1 MAILGRL
8 LRRLGL
14 VEPLVEPLGATAT
27 GPAEDSLVEEPKPS
41 ATQLGG
47 EARVLPWAVA
57 RLLTIIR
64 TYANEPGAA
73 ALRQARLARQCLS
86 QFWLVAP
93 VDQLELLYGSAIGE
107 CYRELLAGPL
117 AREPLL
123 PQEQA
128 WRDQLAQRLMG
139 PLDRPETTN
148 LLLAVFAY
156 FPPGRMRVENPL
168 TQVPRWLQEDYARL
182 FDPDLLQRIWRP
194 AGLLAPAGQALGQ
207 APSLGM
213 GSGVGSG
220 LGSRPAGSQP
230 LQVGGQRG
238 AAALALVQDQE
249 FQNRMAG
256 LINLHVIDPADAEV
270 AGPQAGRRRQ
280 RAQGWRDAATDPRE
294 PRDRRPF
301 GERDRNPL
309 ASGFARSAI
318 SPADLNLRRQLAQR
332 VADMSRPGA
341 INALLAVLPFYPPG
355 TISFGGGE
363 QHMPVW
369 LVREITKLD
378 PGAMPARPAAET
390 ADAAAGA
397 SAGAGAGA
405 TPAAQ
410 GGAVNGETP
419 AR

>member
-14 VEPLVEPLGATAT
+14 VEPLGAAAA

-47 EARVLPWAVA
+47 DPRVLPWSVG

-73 ALRQARLARQCLS
+73 SLRQARLARQCLS

-128 WRDQLAQRLMG
+128 WRDQVAQRLLG
-139 PLDRPETTN
+139 PMERPETAN

-156 FPPGRMRVENPL
+156 FPPGRMRVDNPL

-182 FDPDLLQRIWRP
+182 FDPELLQRIWRP

-213 GSGVGSG
+213 GSGMGSEIG
-220 LGSRPAGSQP
+220 LTAGSATGSSMGSRPPQTGVQEG
-230 LQVGGQRG
+230 L
-238 AAALALVQDQE
+238 AALLAKLQSEE

-270 AGPQAGRRRQ
+270 AGQLAGLRRQ
-280 RAQGWRDAATDPRE
+280 LAQVWLDIATDELE
-294 PRDRRPF
+294 PLYRSRF
-301 GERDRNPL
+301 GDLYRNLL

-318 SPADLNLRRQLAQR
+318 SPADRNLRQKLAQR

-363 QHMPVW
+363 QHMPLW
-369 LVREITKLD
+369 LVREITRLD
-378 PGAMPARPAAET
+378 PGAMQGRPAPEP
-390 ADAAAGA
+390 AG
-397 SAGAGAGA
+397 GQ
-405 TPAAQ
+405 PAAPA
-410 GGAVNGETP
+410 GPTNGETP

>member
-14 VEPLVEPLGATAT
+14 VEPLGATVA
-27 GPAEDSLVEEPKPS
+27 GVAEDSLVEEPKPS

-47 EARVLPWAVA
+47 DPRVLPWSVG

-64 TYANEPGAA
+64 TYANEPAA
-73 ALRQARLARQCLS
+73 ASLRQARLARQCLS

-128 WRDQLAQRLMG
+128 WRDQVARRLLG
-139 PLDRPETTN
+139 PLERPETAN

-182 FDPDLLQRIWRP
+182 FDPELLQRIWRP

-213 GSGVGSG
+213 GSGMGSEMG
-220 LGSRPAGSQP
+220 SSAGSAMGSPAAGSRPSQ
-230 LQVGGQRG
+230 LG
-238 AAALALVQDQE
+238 ANQETAALLATLQSDA

-256 LINLHVIDPADAEV
+256 LMNLHVIDPADAEV
-270 AGPQAGRRRQ
+270 AGQLAGLRRQ
-280 RAQGWRDAATDPRE
+280 LAQVWLDAATDELE
-294 PRDRRPF
+294 PLYLSRF
-301 GERDRNPL
+301 GDLYRNLL

-318 SPADLNLRRQLAQR
+318 SPADRNLRRQLAQR

-341 INALLAVLPFYPPG
+341 INALLAVLPYYPPG
-355 TISFGGGE
+355 TIAFGGGE
-363 QHMPVW
+363 QHMPLW
-369 LVREITKLD
+369 LVREITRLD
-378 PGAMPARPAAET
+378 PGAMPGKPAPEPAGEPPAA
-390 ADAAAGA
+390 
-397 SAGAGAGA
+397 
-405 TPAAQ
+405 PAAP
-410 GGAVNGETP
+410 ASGETP

>member
-1 MAILGRL
+1 MAILRRL
-8 LRRLGL
+8 FRRLGL
-14 VEPLVEPLGATAT
+14 VEPLGGMAMGL
-27 GPAEDSLVEEPKPS
+27 AEDSLVEEPKPS

-47 EARVLPWAVA
+47 DPRVLPWSVA

-64 TYANEPGAA
+64 TYANEPSAV

-93 VDQLELLYGSAIGE
+93 VDQLELLYGSAIGA
-107 CYRELLAGPL
+107 CYRELLAGAL

-128 WRDQLAQRLMG
+128 WRDQLAQKLMG
-139 PLDRPETTN
+139 PMDRPETAN

-182 FDPDLLQRIWRP
+182 FDPELLQRIWRP

-213 GSGVGSG
+213 GSTMGSPVGS
-220 LGSRPAGSQP
+220 AMGSQP
-230 LQVGGQRG
+230 APVAGKRG
-238 AAALALVQDQE
+238 AAVLALVQSDD

-256 LINLHVIDPADAEV
+256 LINLHVIDPADTEV
-270 AGPQAGRRRQ
+270 AGQLAGLRRQ
-280 RAQGWRDAATDPRE
+280 LAQVWLDATTDQLE
-294 PRDRRPF
+294 PLYRSRF
-301 GERDRNPL
+301 GELYRNLL

-318 SPADLNLRRQLAQR
+318 SANDRQLRRQLAQR

-341 INALLAVLPFYPPG
+341 INALLAVLPFFPPG
-355 TISFGGGE
+355 TISFSGGE
-363 QHMPVW
+363 QHMPLW
-369 LVREITKLD
+369 LVREITRLD
-378 PGAMPARPAAET
+378 PGAAPGRPAAE
-390 ADAAAGA
+390 AAGA
-397 SAGAGAGA
+397 AGGAAGGATAGTPAGAAS
-405 TPAAQ
+405 
-410 GGAVNGETP
+410 GETP